1 MYNGIVL
8 DVLYNGSWVSLP
20 TPTNVEYGRHNI
32 WSKNTGRTASQK
44 MVGDIIARKHDF
56 KFTWDKLMFSELEL
70 IDRILNA
77 KPFFKVRV
85 FDPHKFSSTLELTVY
100 VESDQS
106 VTINSITST
115 GYRYSSISR
124 TLVEQ

>member
-1 MYNGIVL
+1 MYNGVVV

-44 MVGDIIARKHDF
+44 MVGDIIARKRDF

-77 KPFFKVRV
+77 KPFFKMRV